1 MGAAQQALTMSGA
14 AGGGSAPDQIAGMQ
28 LWIDATN
35 PALLYQT
42 SGGSLVSADGQTV
55 DVAQDA
61 GGLSRCM
68 RQSTSGDRPT
78 YKTNIVNG
86 KSVLRFDGSTDFMV
100 GNTTS
105 APGTAASS
113 LACSDLVSAS
123 AGTYIVALNVASARS
138 AQANAYQNDGIFAD
152 QIGDNLGLSVSLSG
166 ATITFYAYNHD
177 GSRDQATVM
186 GAQSTWHVVSMRH
199 GGGNLE
205 IRINGGSWVT
215 VASGNTTQLTQ
226 PPFTGKGLTFSEPQW
241 DLAHEAWWN
250 VALSD
255 GDVTAVEDYFAAQLG
270 L

>member
-1 MGAAQQALTMSGA
+1 MSGLLA
-14 AGGGSAPDQIAGMQ
+14 HRGLLMLSGSAPPSALASTQ
-28 LWIDATN
+28 LRIDATN

-42 SGGSLVSADGQTV
+42 TGGSLVSADGQTV

-61 GGLSRCM
+61 EGLARCM

-78 YKTNIVNG
+78 YKTGIVNG
-86 KSVLRFDGSTDFMV
+86 LSVLRFDGSTDFLT

-105 APGTAASS
+105 APGTAESS

-123 AGTYIVALNVASARS
+123 AGTYIVALSVASARA
-138 AQANAYQNDGIFAD
+138 AQFSPHQNDVIFGD

-177 GSRDQATVM
+177 GSRQSVTVT
-186 GAQSTWHVVSMRH
+186 GAQSTWHIVSMRH

-205 IRINGGSWVT
+205 VRINGGSWST

-241 DLAHEAWWN
+241 DLAQAAWWN
-250 VALSD
+250 TALSD
-255 GDVTAVEDYFAAQLG
+255 GDIGAVEDYFAAQLG

>member
-1 MGAAQQALTMSGA
+1 MSAAQQALMMDSGA
-14 AGGGSAPDQIAGMQ
+14 AGGSPPSAITGMQ

-42 SGGSLVSADGQTV
+42 SGGSLVSADGQSV

-61 GGLSRCM
+61 GGLARCM

-86 KSVLRFDGSTDFMV
+86 LSVLRFDGADDFLT
-100 GNTTS
+100 GSTTS
-105 APGTAASS
+105 APGTVSTS
-113 LACSDLVSAS
+113 LACSDLVTAS
-123 AGTYIVALNVASARS
+123 AGTYIVALNVASARA

-152 QIGDNLGLSVSLSG
+152 QNGDNLGLSVSLSG

-177 GSRDQATVM
+177 GSRQNVTVT
-186 GAQSTWHVVSMRH
+186 GAQSTWHIVSMRH

-226 PPFTGKGLTFSEPQW
+226 PPFTGKGIVGAEPAF
-241 DLAHEAWWN
+241 DLAHAAWWN

-255 GDVTAVEDYFAAQLG
+255 SEVESVEDYFTAQLG

>member
-1 MGAAQQALTMSGA
+1 MLINPYAHALSGKA
-14 AGGGSAPDQIAGMQ
+14 PSLVAGLQ

-42 SGGSLVSADGQTV
+42 TGGSLVSADGQTV

-61 GGLSRCM
+61 SGLARCM
-68 RQSTSGDRPT
+68 RNSTSGERPT

-177 GSRDQATVM
+177 GSRQTTTVT
-186 GAQSTWHVVSMRH
+186 GAQSTWHIVSMRH
-199 GGGNLE
+199 ASGSLQV
-205 IRINGGSWVT
+205 RINGGSWSSVS
-215 VASGNTTQLTQ
+215 SGNTTQLNQ
-226 PPFTGKGLTFSEPQW
+226 PPFTGKGLIGSEPQW
-241 DLAHEAWWN
+241 DLAHAAWWN

-255 GDVTAVEDYFAAQLG
+255 GDVTSVEDYFAVQLG